1 MLLNIYIHLFIMV
14 KHNDICFTVFVGSAK
29 KNLPTSVLISTKQ
42 APGWKAILVSSFP
55 LDTQANGILL
65 SKYVPKLF
73 FHQSGDLKP
82 VGRERRGF
90 HLQASMVVGLGTVP
104 YARNLATTD
113 KIVQTLRPTNNQML
127 QTHSQTH
134 NQIHNRL
141 DVVSASHVDK
151 RDTTSGRVQHGHMI
165 TLRIQTLML
174 NEVYS

>member
-104 YARNLATTD
+104 YARNLAITN
-113 KIVQTLRPTNNQML
+113 KIVQTPQPTNNQML
-127 QTHSQTH
+127 QTH
-134 NQIHNRL
+134 NQIHNRPG
-141 DVVSASHVDK
+141 VVSASHVDK